1 MAIQYLQASQR
12 TPNHRSIMFFKGW
25 ERLVIKARILN
36 LQSFT
41 ATTWDTIETFYRYY
55 LVALHNR
62 FAIIYC
68 DEMGSYKKVLQDRPH
83 CVLASFSDGSVFCF
97 ETPFFQFIEKH
108 DTQCDQLGNFLKFLV
123 KNTILTK
130 VAQISSEFWAIKKHS
145 FSSKNVCDY
154 FKANF
159 WKHLG
164 NFLFQ
169 HLVPLTRIIFNPIKD
184 DAIQL
189 NSQIVGNG
197 ERPLMRI

>member
-25 ERLVIKARILN
+25 ERLVIKARIIN

-83 CVLASFSDGSVFCF
+83 CVLASCSDGSVFCF

-123 KNTILTK
+123 KNILTK
-130 VAQISSEFWAIKKHS
+130 VVQISG
-145 FSSKNVCDY
+145 D
-154 FKANF
+154 
-159 WKHLG
+159 L
-164 NFLFQ
+164 
-169 HLVPLTRIIFNPIKD
+169 
-184 DAIQL
+184 
-189 NSQIVGNG
+189 
-197 ERPLMRI
+197 